1 MSLKIVNIYYSNSV
15 FRDIAESLEN
25 VFTSR
30 DISVNITHNLNKD
43 DPNTW
48 ILFGINELPPS
59 TLLPEKYIVY
69 QLEQISVKGNK
80 WLTEKYIQLM
90 KGAKQVWD
98 YSLKNVN
105 LLGSH
110 GVKNVLHVPISYT
123 KNMRVIDNTSIP
135 SDDKD
140 IDILFMG
147 SISLRR
153 KELLH
158 KLQDAGYNVNI
169 ADGGLWGEDRI
180 NLLKRA
186 KAVINIHYYGEDS
199 PLEMARLS
207 VLLANKCFIIS
218 EIGGEPGLD
227 KKLGKGVVFGKY
239 DELFKLCKK
248 YLVPD
253 MVLKRN
259 EIAREGFRVFSEKPY
274 LIPNNFYKMVKDS
287 VSVDSLGDKGEE
299 IKPISASDK
308 IDAISLR
315 MDSDGYPSIQVPEL
329 KEYPLV
335 SITTITKNRKLFT
348 SMMLHQVEK
357 MDYPKDKL
365 EWIIV
370 DDSDIL
376 EDYEFIKSNV
386 NTLLGKKIKIT
397 CIHLTSADKNSISSK
412 RNLAA
417 EKASGEYICH
427 VDDDDYYFHHSLK
440 TKVAFLEHYKK
451 TKGCI
456 GSTKLPVYNLTDDT
470 SVIYETNGL
479 PEASMVY
486 SKSFW
491 AEKGFS
497 EHIEGEGYPFTSG
510 RREQCLDIPY
520 LFSMIAV
527 NHGKNVTGK
536 TRLYTGNTN
545 NHKASKKVEDSDR
558 ETITNLLEAMDDE
571 TADILLSIKGYMNR
585 PRVTVEDTL

>member
-15 FRDIAESLEN
+15 FRDIAESLEH
-25 VFTSR
+25 VFNGRGIT
-30 DISVNITHNLNKD
+30 VNITHNLNKD

-105 LLGSH
+105 LLVSH

-158 KLQDAGYNVNI
+158 KLRDSGYNVNI

-218 EIGGEPGLD
+218 EIGGEPSLD
-227 KKLGKGVVFGKY
+227 KKVGKGVVFGKY
-239 DELFKLCKK
+239 DDLFKLCKK
-248 YLVPD
+248 YLIPD

-259 EIAREGFRVFSEKPY
+259 EIAREGFRVFSEKSY
-274 LIPNNFYKMVKDS
+274 LIPNHFYKIINDS
-287 VSVDSLGDKGEE
+287 IDTKASLEKGEE
-299 IKPISASDK
+299 IRPISSSDK
-308 IDAISLR
+308 IEAIALR

-335 SITTITKNRKLFT
+335 SITTVTKNRKLFT

-357 MDYPKDKL
+357 MDYPNNKL

-376 EDYEFIKSNV
+376 EDFEFIKSTV
-386 NTLLGKKIKIT
+386 NSLLGKKIKIT
-397 CIHLTSADKNSISSK
+397 CIHLDGKNTISSK

-417 EKASGEYICH
+417 DRAIGEYICH
-427 VDDDDYYFHHSLK
+427 LDDDDYYFHHSLK

-451 TKGCI
+451 TKSCI

-486 SKSFW
+486 AKSFW
-491 AEKGFS
+491 AEKGFT
-497 EHIEGEGYPFTSG
+497 EHLEGEGYPFTMG
-510 RREQCLDIPY
+510 RRERCLDIPY
-520 LFSMIAV
+520 LFSMVAV

-545 NHKASKKVEDSDR
+545 HKASKTLEGGER
-558 ETITNLLEAMDDE
+558 EAITNLIEAMDDE
-571 TADILLSIKGYMNR
+571 TVDILLSIKGYMNR

>member
-1 MSLKIVNIYYSNSV
+1 MSSKIVNIYYSNSV
-15 FRDIAESLEN
+15 FRDVVESLEN
-25 VFTSR
+25 VFIGRGIT
-30 DISVNITHNLNKD
+30 VNITHNLHKD

-80 WLTEKYIQLM
+80 WLNEKYIQLM

-105 LLGSH
+105 LLVSH

-123 KNMRVIDNTSIP
+123 KNMRVIDNTSI
-135 SDDKD
+135 SNDDKD

-158 KLQDAGYNVNI
+158 KLQDAGFNVHI
-169 ADGGLWGEDRI
+169 ADGGLWGEDRV
-180 NLLKRA
+180 NLLKRT
-186 KAVINIHYYGEDS
+186 KSVINIHYYGEDS
-199 PLEMARLS
+199 PLEMVRLS

-227 KKLGKGVVFGKY
+227 KKVGKGAVFGKY
-239 DELFKLCKK
+239 EDLLKLCKK
-248 YLVPD
+248 YLDPS
-253 MVLKRN
+253 MILKRN
-259 EIAREGFRVFSEKPY
+259 EIAREGFRVFSEKAY
-274 LIPNNFYKMVKDS
+274 LIPHNFYKMVINS
-287 VSVDSLGDKGEE
+287 VPINSCTNKGDE

-308 IDAISLR
+308 IEAIALR

-329 KEYPLV
+329 KNYPTV
-335 SITTITKNRKLFT
+335 SITTVTKNRKLFT

-365 EWIIV
+365 EWIII

-376 EDYEFIKSNV
+376 EDYEFIKSTV
-386 NTLLGKKIKIT
+386 TTLLGKKIKIT
-397 CIHLTSADKNSISSK
+397 CIHLEGKNSISDK

-417 EKASGEYICH
+417 DKASGEYICH
-427 VDDDDYYFHHSLK
+427 LDDDDYYFHNSLK
-440 TKVAFLEHYKK
+440 TKVAFLEHYKN
-451 TKGCI
+451 TKRCI

-491 AEKGFS
+491 AEKKFS
-497 EHIEGEGYPFTSG
+497 EHLEGEGYPFTIG

-520 LFSMIAV
+520 LFSMVAV

-536 TRLYTGNTN
+536 TRLYTGNTS
-545 NHKASKKVEDSDR
+545 NHRPSKKIEDSDR

-585 PRVTVEDTL
+585 PRVTVECQS